1 MPDPLAR
8 ASVEPSPDA
17 STSADASVCI
27 PAPGSE
33 THLNTHPLAKIDKSG
48 TILTLTL
55 TPTQKAKPKWRTHRT
70 LDWVLYSGNA
80 RDTSLVALTR
90 SHCKSSS
97 QENFDMSPVTRL
109 QRAPHLLASVPQTCS
124 GYTLL
129 LT

>member
-55 TPTQKAKPKWRTHRT
+55 TLTPTLTLTLPKLHP
-70 LDWVLYSGNA
+70 DYFVASPA
-80 RDTSLVALTR
+80 CSL
-90 SHCKSSS
+90 
-97 QENFDMSPVTRL
+97 
-109 QRAPHLLASVPQTCS
+109 
-124 GYTLL
+124 
-129 LT
+129 